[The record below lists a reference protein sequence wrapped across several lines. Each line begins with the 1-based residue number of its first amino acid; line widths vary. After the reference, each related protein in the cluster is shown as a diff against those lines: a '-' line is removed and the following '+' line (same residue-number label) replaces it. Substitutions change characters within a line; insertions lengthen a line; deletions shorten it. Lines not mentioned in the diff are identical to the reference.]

1 MSHNQLKQH
10 CVTRQEKPQRGTLCE
25 TALKMTNIQEMPP
38 KNEKHALT
46 VFEVKIHRRISIFS
60 LEAKLYE
67 I

>member
-1 MSHNQLKQH
+1 M
-10 CVTRQEKPQRGTLCE
+10 TRQEKPQRGTLCE
-25 TALKMTNIQEMPP
+25 TALKMTNIQEVPP